1 MMKQLIE
8 GFKIS
13 PSKSSGAALLVLSL
27 IVAATA
33 QYTLYLSY
41 SIDPAYWN
49 VSEWLLKIGNNTTP
63 ILGLM
68 LYALAGLLLA
78 LSLRSLGAALPPLG
92 ELWHGTRPALPPRFG
107 FWLTSA
113 GLALLIATCT
123 AQPQAAQENGYALAF
138 LWILSLALFSFSILR
153 QTGWQ
158 PGLKREAIRAWL
170 YQNRRELA
178 AVMLLLL
185 FTIAL
190 RTYDLEIHPYAMVN
204 DEGEM
209 GRGALC
215 LLRGECRNIFAI
227 GWASQPYVAYLPYA
241 LTVGLLGHDFAL
253 PIRLV
258 SVTTGTLAV
267 LFTYLFSR
275 EAFGKP
281 IGLLAGAI
289 LAVLPYHVHF
299 SRLGVDNIVDS
310 LSSALILWLMIRA
323 IRTGAP
329 GYYLLAGIACGLC
342 LYTYPGSRLAPA
354 FGLFLFALAALTQ
367 RGLLRAQWQ
376 NIAILLTAA
385 LLTAA
390 PLLGTYQARPEFNQ
404 RINSVG
410 LLQGNRLQEEIEH
423 TGLNAAQVLVAQF
436 FKSSMPFIISEGA
449 FNFFNSPRAYFTPLA
464 AVFLVL
470 GLAVA
475 IWKLRD
481 WRTLTLLAWFFAPII
496 FGSALTVGPPSHQ
509 RMLGSAPASAIL
521 VALGLVTVTQSL
533 SSLNQLLRRLAPLF
547 IVAFLL
553 FTGWRDITF
562 YFGEYRQNHLFEDLS
577 NEITYESR
585 TLIRSLKGN
594 GRLYLIGEPM
604 TRIFFGNFDYFNPN
618 VEKFDF
624 NQVTPAELANLPK
637 DQDALF
643 LAIPYRE
650 PDLRLIAQW
659 LPGGTWIAERR
670 RNQPEYPLYFA
681 YKVSKEQLQSYH
693 P

>member
-1 MMKQLIE
+1 MRRLIE
-8 GFKIS
+8 GFRI
-13 PSKSSGAALLVLSL
+13 PQSKRGGAALLILSL
-27 IVAATA
+27 VMAATA

-41 SIDPAYWN
+41 SVDSAYWN
-49 VSEWLLKIGNNTTP
+49 VSEWLLRVGNNTTP
-63 ILGLM
+63 IPGLI

-78 LSLRSLGAALPPLG
+78 FSLRSLEEALPSFG

-107 FWLTSA
+107 FWLTAA
-113 GLALLIATCT
+113 GLALLTASYT
-123 AQPQAAQENGYALAF
+123 AQPRAAQDNGYALAF
-138 LWILSLALFSFSILR
+138 TWILSLALFSFSLLR

-158 PGLKREAIRAWL
+158 APRLEDIRAWL
-170 YQNRRELA
+170 TQNRLELA
-178 AVMLLLL
+178 FVLLLL
-185 FTIAL
+185 MLAIAL
-190 RTYDLEIHPYAMVN
+190 RTYDLEIHPYSMVN

-209 GRGALC
+209 GKGALC

-227 GWASQPYVAYLPYA
+227 GWASQSYVAYLPYA
-241 LTVGLLGHDFAL
+241 LTVRLLGNDAAL

-258 SVTTGTLAV
+258 SVVTGTLAV
-267 LFTYLFSR
+267 LFTYLVSR
-275 EAFGKP
+275 EAFGKRTALVA
-281 IGLLAGAI
+281 GLVLAA
-289 LAVLPYHVHF
+289 LPYHIHF

-310 LSSALILWLMIRA
+310 LSSALILWLIMRA

-329 GYYLLAGIACGLC
+329 GYYLLAGIASGLC

-354 FGLFLFALAALTQ
+354 LGLLAWGWAVITQ
-367 RGLLRAQWQ
+367 GKFLRAQWR
-376 NIAILLTAA
+376 NLFILLAAA

-390 PLLGTYQARPEFNQ
+390 PLIGTYQSNPEFNQ

-410 LLQGNRLQEEIEH
+410 LLQGNRLQEEMDY
-423 TGLNAAQVLVAQF
+423 TGLNAVQVLIAQF
-436 FKSSMPFIISEGA
+436 FKSSLPFIISEGA
-449 FNFFNSPRAYFTPLA
+449 FNFFSSPRAYFTPPA
-464 AVFLVL
+464 AVFLML

-475 IWKLRD
+475 VWKLRD
-481 WRTLTLLAWFFAPII
+481 WRLLAVLAWFFAPMV

-521 VALGLVTVTQSL
+521 VALGLVTVTQAL
-533 SSLNQLLRRLAPLF
+533 GGLNQLLRRLATLLLL
-547 IVAFLL
+547 AFLL
-553 FTGWRDITF
+553 FTGYRDTVF
-562 YFGEYRQNHLFEDLS
+562 YFSEYRASHLFEDLS

-585 TLIRSLKGN
+585 TLIRSLEGN

-604 TRIFFGNFDYFNPN
+604 TKVHFGNFDYFNPD
-618 VEKFDF
+618 VEKYDF
-624 NQVTPAELANLPK
+624 NVITPEALASLPQ

-650 PDLRLIAQW
+650 PDLRLVAEW

-681 YKVSKEQLQSYH
+681 YKVSKEQLQSYQ